1 MFPGRPGFLLFKF
14 QKVKKTKKVAIQG
27 IAGSFHE
34 EAAQRYFANDNIEII
49 ECRTF
54 RKVCQ
59 MVDNDEVDIA
69 VMAIENAI
77 AGSLLENYGL
87 MRDFRLKIIGEV
99 YVKIQMNLMALPGV
113 KRENI
118 KEIHSHPMA
127 LKQCAEYID
136 ITFGE
141 ISLDDNFDTAG
152 AAKNIV
158 KNNLTNVA
166 SIGNER
172 TAKLYGLEILD
183 KNIETNKHN
192 YTRFFVLAKQAEQN
206 KKANKASISLEVGH
220 FHGSLAKV
228 LNIFAEN
235 EINLTKIQ
243 SVPIVGKPKEY
254 SFHIDIE
261 WNDIEKY
268 EHAIHQVLKNTSTLT
283 IHGEYVRSQKK
294 IHDN

>member
-1 MFPGRPGFLLFKF
+1 M
-14 QKVKKTKKVAIQG
+14 KKMKKVAIQG

-34 EAAQRYFANDNIEII
+34 EAAQKYFKDENIEVV

-59 MVDNDEVDIA
+59 LVDEDKVDIA

-77 AGSLLENYGL
+77 AGSLLENYSL
-87 MRDFRLKIIGEV
+87 MHDFHLKISGET
-99 YVKIQMNLMALPGV
+99 YVHIQMNLMALPGV
-113 KRENI
+113 TKDEI
-118 KEIHSHPMA
+118 KEIHSHPIA

-136 ITFGE
+136 STFGE

-152 AAKNIV
+152 AAKNIQ
-158 KNNLTNVA
+158 KHQLKDVA

-172 TAKLYGLEILD
+172 SAQLYGLEILD
-183 KNIETNKHN
+183 KGIETNKKN
-192 YTRFFVLAKQAEQN
+192 YTRFLILSKHNEVNEN
-206 KKANKASISLEVGH
+206 ANKASISLQVGH

-243 SVPIVGKPKEY
+243 SVPIIGKPNEY

-261 WNDIEKY
+261 WEDINKY
-268 EHAIHQVLKNTSTLT
+268 EHAIHKVLKNTSTLT
-283 IHGEYVRSQKK
+283 IHGEYVRGERKNF
-294 IHDN
+294 DA